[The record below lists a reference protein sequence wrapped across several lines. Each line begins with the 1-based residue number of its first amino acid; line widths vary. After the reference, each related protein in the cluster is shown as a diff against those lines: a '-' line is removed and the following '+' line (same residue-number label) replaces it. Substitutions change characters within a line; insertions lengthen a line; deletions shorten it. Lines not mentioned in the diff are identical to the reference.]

1 LLRDKGFQIVSRI
14 READVAI
21 INTCGF
27 IQPAVEESIDTILE
41 VSDKK
46 NSGKLERLFV
56 VGCLVQRYGY
66 KLRKGIP
73 EVDGW
78 LGTGEIEGI
87 LELLDE
93 KSSRSPSFFIRR
105 PKYLADHTTPRF
117 QTTPFYSAY
126 LKIAEGCCHKCSYC
140 TIPGLRGPFRSRNL
154 DSLIIE
160 AEGMIERGVKEIN
173 LIAQDT
179 TMYGGDLE
187 ENIHLEDLLERLL
200 RVHGIRWIRVLY
212 GHPLRI
218 SDHLLD
224 LIDREDA
231 ICPYLDL
238 PLQHVSEKIL
248 RAMGRAFNRENPW
261 QLIERIRSKTGH
273 LSLRTTL
280 MVGFPGETDDLFK
293 ELYNFVKMASFD
305 HLGTFIFSPE
315 KGTPAARFKGA
326 VERRVAEERLDAI
339 MRLQA
344 EISKRKNQQMVGK
357 VVPVLIEGV
366 SSETD
371 LLLEGRTARMAPD
384 ADGRVLIN
392 RGQGVV
398 GDITPVLIKEAHA
411 YDLVG
416 EII

>member
-66 KLRKGIP
+66 KLRKEIP

-187 ENIHLEDLLERLL
+187 GNIHLEDLLERLL
-200 RVHGIRWIRVLY
+200 RVRGIRWIRVLY

-248 RAMGRAFNRENPW
+248 RAMGRAFDRENPW
-261 QLIERIRSKTGH
+261 QLIERIRSRTGH

-366 SSETD
+366 SGETD

>member
-1 LLRDKGFQIVSRI
+1 
-14 READVAI
+14 
-21 INTCGF
+21 
-27 IQPAVEESIDTILE
+27 
-41 VSDKK
+41 
-46 NSGKLERLFV
+46 

-66 KLRKGIP
+66 KLRKEIP

-187 ENIHLEDLLERLL
+187 GNIHLEDLLERLL
-200 RVHGIRWIRVLY
+200 RVRGIRWIRVLY

-248 RAMGRAFNRENPW
+248 RAMGRAFDRENPW

-366 SSETD
+366 SGETD

-398 GDITPVLIKEAHA
+398 GDIAPVLIKEAHA